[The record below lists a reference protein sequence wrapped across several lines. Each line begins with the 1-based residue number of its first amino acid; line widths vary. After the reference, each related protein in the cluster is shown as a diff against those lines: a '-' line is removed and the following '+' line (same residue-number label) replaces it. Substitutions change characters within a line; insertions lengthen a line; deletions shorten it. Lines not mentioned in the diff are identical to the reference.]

1 MLQVAELPAEQ
12 RSRFVPMFIVCALL
26 LIVDGFDAQA
36 IGYVAPLLREQWA
49 LSPDQLGP
57 VFAAGL
63 AGMVVGSLLLS
74 LVADRVGRRPVLI
87 FTAFFCAVVT
97 WATGHASSVEQLLVI
112 RFVNGI
118 ALGGMMPNILA
129 LVSDFSPEKRRSQ
142 LLMIMACFYSAGAA
156 LGGVLAAWLLPIVGW
171 PAIFHG
177 TAVLA
182 GLIGIA
188 AWRVLPESPHF
199 GRSAL
204 QQQATTTSDDGP
216 QDRGVAALLRKPRTI
231 PTLLLWLMHFM
242 NLAVL
247 YLLSSW
253 LPLVAKDS
261 GLPLREAVLAGA
273 ALQAGSVLG
282 AFGLGALISRHGFY
296 RVLVPSY
303 VVGGLAIATLAFAM
317 QSPAAAVLVAFIA
330 GFCALGGLN
339 GINALAASSYPSSL
353 RSTGVGW
360 ALGIGRLGSILAP
373 VLGGTLLAM
382 QWAPRSLLILA
393 AAPCVVLALSLLLL
407 SSATASGSKQKRE
420 VQE

>member
-156 LGGVLAAWLLPIVGW
+156 LGGVLAAWLLHIVGW

-199 GRSAL
+199 GRSAT

-393 AAPCVVLALSLLLL
+393 AAPCVILALSLLLL

>member
-393 AAPCVVLALSLLLL
+393 AAPCVILALSLLLL